1 MMEKF
6 ILNGM
11 TEKQLLDSKYA
22 VTKEQC
28 IALIRENLHADDS
41 DLDEDAQKIYD
52 YFTKMGIHFLL
63 SEFIYSIIEDDEDRL
78 DSIAAEI

>member
-1 MMEKF
+1 MIEKF

-11 TEKQLLDSKYA
+11 TEKQLLDSKYT

-63 SEFIYSIIEDDEDRL
+63 SEFIYSIVEDDEDRL